1 MRSLPRTKEAPL
13 HDSQDLQ
20 MQASLEPQ
28 SDINSLKD
36 PSNFVCMIPS
46 LWLSRCITFPASM
59 NLVIMLPL
67 TLLHLS
73 WGLTMRWSDIA
84 LLPPDG
90 LCQLHQAVGTVT
102 RQEGQPPHHPCGQM
116 CFQSLSCPIC
126 LHVQAHD
133 CCRLGLPFL
142 LSTPAIWHIH
152 IQMQVACS
160 VMRGKL

>member
-126 LHVQAHD
+126 YTCKRTTAAVWAFLSCCQRLQFGIYIFRCKLHA
-133 CCRLGLPFL
+133 
-142 LSTPAIWHIH
+142 A
-152 IQMQVACS
+152 
-160 VMRGKL
+160 